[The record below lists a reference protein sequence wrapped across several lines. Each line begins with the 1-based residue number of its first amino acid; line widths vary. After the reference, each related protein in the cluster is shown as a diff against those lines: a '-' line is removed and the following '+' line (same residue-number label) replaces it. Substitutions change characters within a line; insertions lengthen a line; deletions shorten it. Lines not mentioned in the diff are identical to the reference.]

1 MHSPGKVLDAIELYR
16 KANHYIDA
24 AKLMFQLAKDSSE
37 IPSHALRTKKLYVL
51 GSSIPCKRVAQ
62 FRASNAYF
70 STQLPIRFFKNST
83 KI

>member
-1 MHSPGKVLDAIELYR
+1 MSSNATPLGKVLDAIELYR

-51 GSSIPCKRVAQ
+51 GSSTI
-62 FRASNAYF
+62 F
-70 STQLPIRFFKNST
+70 L
-83 KI
+83 